1 MKIILLALFLIN
13 TNFNGQEKLPSYDK
27 LIIPINLKEA
37 AYIAIKYF
45 PELKNVD
52 IEVIH
57 TNTKT
62 TMETRPVIGSLFS
75 KRRKYKI
82 FVDTTVENNFG
93 VLVSEVPLDA
103 KIGLFGHEFAH
114 ILDYENKSFLEL
126 MKIGRIYLNKGDIR
140 SYETFID
147 QLAIQRGLGLYLKAW
162 SDFVLNH
169 SNASEEY
176 KNYKRKNYLTS
187 EEIQKS
193 IDLVSI
199 FNN

>member
-13 TNFNGQEKLPSYDK
+13 TNFYGQEKLPSFDK

-37 AYIAIKYF
+37 AYIAIQYF

-52 IEVIH
+52 IEVIYA
-57 TNTKT
+57 NTKT
-62 TMETRPVIGSLFS
+62 TMETRPVINTLFS

-93 VLVSEVPLDA
+93 ILVSEVPLDA

-114 ILDYENKSFLEL
+114 ILDYKNKSFFEL
-126 MKIGRIYLNKGDIR
+126 MKIGRTYLTKGDIR

-147 QLAIQRGLGLYLKAW
+147 QLTIQRGLGLYLKAW

-176 KNYKRKNYLTS
+176 KNYKRKNYLTP

-193 IDLVSI
+193 IDLISK

>member
-1 MKIILLALFLIN
+1 MKIILLVLFLIN
-13 TNFNGQEKLPSYDK
+13 TNFYGQEKLPSYDK
-27 LIIPINLKEA
+27 LIIPNNLKEA
-37 AYIAIKYF
+37 AYIAIQYF

-52 IEVIH
+52 IEVIYA
-57 TNTKT
+57 NTKT

-75 KRRKYKI
+75 KKRKYKI

-93 VLVSEVPLDA
+93 ILVSEVPLDA

-114 ILDYENKSFLEL
+114 ILDYEGKSVFEL
-126 MKIGRIYLNKGDIR
+126 LKIGKTYLTKEDIR

-147 QLAIQRGLGLYLKAW
+147 QLTIQRGLGLYLKTW

-169 SNASEEY
+169 SNASKEY
-176 KNYKRKNYLTS
+176 KNYKRKNYLTP

-193 IDLVSI
+193 IELISK